1 MEFKEPSLISFAKLL
16 QSEIEDFGNINSLPA
31 DAKLFLTKA
40 KEWIEES
47 SEIEVLPPPVSG
59 YAILFRRAKHLF
71 VSQMKFSRFRVDFCK
86 ESNLKFQNIENIAYL
101 LQGVKP
107 EIKTLKLFSKESNK
121 IKIFKLFCKESN
133 LKILKI

>member
-16 QSEIEDFGNINSLPA
+16 QSEIEDFGNIDSLPA

-40 KEWIEES
+40 KKWIEES

-86 ESNLKFQNIENIAYL
+86 LKLFKLFCKESTLKFQNIENIAYF

-107 EIKTLKLFSKESNK
+107 
-121 IKIFKLFCKESN
+121 
-133 LKILKI
+133 

>member
-16 QSEIEDFGNINSLPA
+16 QSEIEDFGNIDSLPD

-40 KEWIEES
+40 KKWIEES

-71 VSQMKFSRFRVDFCK
+71 ISQMKFSRFRVDFCK
-86 ESNLKFQNIENIAYL
+86 ESNLKSKYL
-101 LQGVKP
+101 NYFARSQ
-107 EIKTLKLFSKESNK
+107 TSN
-121 IKIFKLFCKESN
+121 F
-133 LKILKI
+133 KILRI